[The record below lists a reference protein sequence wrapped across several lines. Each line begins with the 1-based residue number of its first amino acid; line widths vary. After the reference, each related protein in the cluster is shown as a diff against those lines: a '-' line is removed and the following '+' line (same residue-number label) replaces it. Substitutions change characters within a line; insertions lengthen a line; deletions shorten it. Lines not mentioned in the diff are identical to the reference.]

1 MKLVTTGQAASILGS
16 SRQHVVDLCD
26 SGQLGYSSVGT
37 HRRVRLVDV
46 LRLKEGEETAG
57 KLTRDQVRS
66 LWLHQPWRGGS

>member
-26 SGQLGYSSVGT
+26 SGRLGYSSVGT